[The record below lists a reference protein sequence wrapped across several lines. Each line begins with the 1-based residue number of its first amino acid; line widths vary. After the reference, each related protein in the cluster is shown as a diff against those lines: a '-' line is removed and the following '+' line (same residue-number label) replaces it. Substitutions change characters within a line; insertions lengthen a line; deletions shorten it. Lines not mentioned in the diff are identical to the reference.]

1 MCVCLIGFSVLG
13 AVEVRGARCGA
24 PGRGA
29 MDAAIT
35 FLALGSSAPFQLTA
49 LWSPPSLHDASL
61 VFIPLRAQRAGPAR
75 ESAATPTCAS
85 EVRPVSVAWPPSRWP
100 TFSTVAASSAPLSA
114 TRATRSCASGTGRL
128 SRTPL
133 AGQTTSSRSRE
144 PSAVHPSASL
154 LTRLAVHRTAGDRML
169 AAGGLRGSGLTDS

>member
-1 MCVCLIGFSVLG
+1 MLG

-61 VFIPLRAQRAGPAR
+61 VFIPLRAQRPAR
-75 ESAATPTCAS
+75 ARVGGAAADVRVRGSACLCGMAAITMADFLNGCSQFRTTLSHAS
-85 EVRPVSVAWPPSRWP
+85 HKVVREWDGEALKNAFGWADYIEQV
-100 TFSTVAASSAPLSA
+100 
-114 TRATRSCASGTGRL
+114 TRAQRRAPVRLPAHTPRCA
-128 SRTPL
+128 P
-133 AGQTTSSRSRE
+133 
-144 PSAVHPSASL
+144 
-154 LTRLAVHRTAGDRML
+154 HRR
-169 AAGGLRGSGLTDS
+169 